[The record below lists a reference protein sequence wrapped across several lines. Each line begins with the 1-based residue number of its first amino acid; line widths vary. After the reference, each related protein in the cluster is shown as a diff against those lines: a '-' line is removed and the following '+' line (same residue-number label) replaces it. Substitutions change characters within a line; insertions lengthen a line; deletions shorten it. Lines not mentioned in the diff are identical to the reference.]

1 MGCFMAAACSG
12 YPQRVRHELAE
23 LIQKQIDSI
32 EKETRGGATDAE
44 RWEYE
49 QRRKRI
55 DELHCELQRLTAAA
69 AAKPARHGPRWNDIG
84 VTAKPER
91 DAWQRVKPSRASA

>member
-1 MGCFMAAACSG
+1 MAAACSG
-12 YPQRVRHELAE
+12 YAQRVRHELTE

-55 DELHCELQRLTAAA
+55 DELHCELQRLTLPHTAVESRQHEKRAA
-69 AAKPARHGPRWNDIG
+69 N
-84 VTAKPER
+84 
-91 DAWQRVKPSRASA
+91 AST